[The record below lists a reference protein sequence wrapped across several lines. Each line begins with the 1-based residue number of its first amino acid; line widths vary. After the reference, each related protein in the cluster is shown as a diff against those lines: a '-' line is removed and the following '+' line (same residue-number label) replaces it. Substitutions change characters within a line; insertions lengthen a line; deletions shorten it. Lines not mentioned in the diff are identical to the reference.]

1 MKKII
6 LFFIVS
12 FFFNIMYSQVNQPN
26 KTLTDEVNLLQLEQ
40 KINHLKQYYRF
51 LEKRFYDSLS
61 ILKQNVQT
69 SIFNSNNS
77 IEFYHQQML
86 QHIDKSEQRFASL
99 EQTNSKILKRHNL
112 HFTLLYIIFLILLLG
127 IIFVY
132 FYYSKF
138 LKELDIFFQNQ
149 LQSTHQHF
157 DNNLREL
164 EENSK
169 TLVSSLD
176 KTMNEKFD
184 EITNYTSKINASL
197 ESSIE
202 TLKNEIGTIENKLL
216 QKTSQIEETLQKIQ
230 QYLSNHE
237 NLHKHNL
244 SQIESIQT
252 KFEETVK
259 TINEKILSLN
269 DKISQIEKIGDV

>member
-1 MKKII
+1 MKKFI

-12 FFFNIMYSQVNQPN
+12 IFFLSIHAQINQPN
-26 KTLTDEVNLLQLEQ
+26 KTSTNEVNLLQLEQ
-40 KINHLKQYYRF
+40 KLNQLRQYYRL
-51 LEKRFYDSLS
+51 LEKRLSDSLNS
-61 ILKQNVQT
+61 LRQNLQT

-127 IIFVY
+127 ILFVY

-157 DNNLREL
+157 DNNLHEL

-169 TLVSSLD
+169 MLISTLD
-176 KTMNEKFD
+176 KTMNEKFN
-184 EITNYTSKINASL
+184 EITNKISKINASL

-202 TLKNEIGTIENKLL
+202 TLEKKIGATEDKML
-216 QKTSQIEETLQKIQ
+216 QKTTQIEETIQKIQ
-230 QYLSNHE
+230 LHLSNHE
-237 NLHKHNL
+237 NIHKNNL
-244 SQIESIQT
+244 AQIESIQT

-259 TINEKILSLN
+259 TFNEKILFLT
-269 DKISQIEKIGDV
+269 DKISQINKK